1 MAACVRRLFFLPVPT
16 HLEPGIDEVRIE
28 YSPAFANVREKPC
41 NRPFSA
47 LKYVGSCTLFSNVL
61 SIHSIIHTLP
71 LVFSASPNYNIK
83 RISKADVQTERS
95 DIAMANVL
103 IVEDEKNM
111 QEIIADYMRRGGHT
125 CFTADDGVDALM
137 ILKNNPMDLMIL
149 DIMMPHLDGFSVC
162 KMAREMSNLPIIML
176 TAKSSE
182 DEKLKGYDLGTDD
195 YMTKPFSP
203 KVLLAKAN
211 ALLRRS
217 SVAPADGINAGK
229 ISIIPASRKVF
240 VDGQETALT
249 HKEYE
254 LLYFLMANP
263 GQIFSR
269 EQLLNRIWGYD
280 FEGTTRTVDTHIKT
294 LRQKLGDESRHIVTL
309 IRSGYKF
316 EVTP

>member
-1 MAACVRRLFFLPVPT
+1 
-16 HLEPGIDEVRIE
+16 
-28 YSPAFANVREKPC
+28 
-41 NRPFSA
+41 
-47 LKYVGSCTLFSNVL
+47 
-61 SIHSIIHTLP
+61 
-71 LVFSASPNYNIK
+71 
-83 RISKADVQTERS
+83 
-95 DIAMANVL
+95 MANIL

-111 QEIIADYMRRGGHT
+111 QEIIAEYMQRGGHT

-149 DIMMPHLDGFSVC
+149 DIMIPHLDGFSVC
-162 KMAREMSNLPIIML
+162 KMTREMSNLPIIML

-182 DEKLKGYDLGTDD
+182 DDKLKGYDFGADD

-203 KVLLAKAN
+203 KVLLAKVN

-217 SVAPADGINAGK
+217 SALPADTMNAGK
-229 ISIIPASRKVF
+229 ISMIPASHKVF
-240 VDGQETALT
+240 LEGQEIVLT

-254 LLYFLMANP
+254 LLHFFMANP

-294 LRQKLGDESRHIVTL
+294 LRQKLGDEGKHIVTL

-316 EVTP
+316 EVKI

>member
-1 MAACVRRLFFLPVPT
+1 
-16 HLEPGIDEVRIE
+16 
-28 YSPAFANVREKPC
+28 
-41 NRPFSA
+41 
-47 LKYVGSCTLFSNVL
+47 
-61 SIHSIIHTLP
+61 
-71 LVFSASPNYNIK
+71 
-83 RISKADVQTERS
+83 
-95 DIAMANVL
+95 MANIL

-111 QEIIADYMRRGGHT
+111 QAIISEYIQRGGHT
-125 CFTADDGVDALM
+125 CFVADDGVDALM

-162 KMAREMSNLPIIML
+162 KMTREMSNLPIIML
-176 TAKSSE
+176 TAKGGE
-182 DEKLKGYDLGTDD
+182 DDKLKGYDLGADD

-217 SVAPADGINAGK
+217 SVAPADTISGGK
-229 ISIIPASRKVF
+229 ISIIPASHKVF
-240 VDGQETALT
+240 LDGQEITLT

-254 LLYFLMANP
+254 LLLFFMSNP

-294 LRQKLGDESRHIVTL
+294 LRQKLGDESKHIVTL
-309 IRSGYKF
+309 IRFGYKF
-316 EVTP
+316 EVKV

>member
-1 MAACVRRLFFLPVPT
+1 
-16 HLEPGIDEVRIE
+16 
-28 YSPAFANVREKPC
+28 
-41 NRPFSA
+41 
-47 LKYVGSCTLFSNVL
+47 
-61 SIHSIIHTLP
+61 
-71 LVFSASPNYNIK
+71 
-83 RISKADVQTERS
+83 
-95 DIAMANVL
+95 MANIL

-111 QEIIADYMRRGGHT
+111 QEIIAEYMRRGDHT

-137 ILKNNPMDLMIL
+137 VLKNNPMDLMIL

-176 TAKSSE
+176 TAKSGE
-182 DEKLKGYDLGTDD
+182 DDKLKGYDLGADD

-217 SVAPADGINAGK
+217 SALPAETMNTGK
-229 ISIIPASRKVF
+229 ISIIPAAHQVF
-240 VDGQETALT
+240 LDGQEITLT

-254 LLYFLMANP
+254 LLSFFMANP

-294 LRQKLGDESRHIVTL
+294 LRQKLGDEGKHIVTL

-316 EVTP
+316 EVTV

>member
-1 MAACVRRLFFLPVPT
+1 
-16 HLEPGIDEVRIE
+16 
-28 YSPAFANVREKPC
+28 
-41 NRPFSA
+41 
-47 LKYVGSCTLFSNVL
+47 
-61 SIHSIIHTLP
+61 
-71 LVFSASPNYNIK
+71 
-83 RISKADVQTERS
+83 
-95 DIAMANVL
+95 MANIL

-111 QEIIADYMRRGGHT
+111 QDIIAEYMQRGGHI
-125 CFTADDGVDALM
+125 CFTADDGIDALM

-149 DIMMPHLDGFSVC
+149 DIMMPNLDGFSVC
-162 KMAREMSNLPIIML
+162 KVAREMSNFPIIML
-176 TAKSSE
+176 TAKGSE
-182 DEKLKGYDLGTDD
+182 EDKLKGYDLGADD

-217 SVAPADGINAGK
+217 SVLPADAINAGK
-229 ISIIPASRKVF
+229 ISVIPASHKVF
-240 VDGQETALT
+240 VNGKEIVLT

-254 LLYFLMANP
+254 LLHFFMANP

-294 LRQKLGDESRHIVTL
+294 LRQKLGDESKHIVTL